1 MMTNKTFSCIIKGT
15 ALAASWLTL
24 SPLLLILDGRWKLLP
39 KWLRIVL
46 FVLSPLMLVVFFVLG
61 IMAYFYYQDYWRKYH
76 FVRPRVIENIT
87 GVRMP
92 KYKVI
97 ERNLN
102 SGPFD
107 VHREGRPYRSRLEA
121 WMIDFQD
128 TFVLEF
134 KDMPDST
141 FYQDLKNKGF
151 DHRDGC
157 YYFHLNWGS
166 GLVKD
171 EVVPKGE
178 KGNFDYTMTICE
190 GEKTAAVRV
199 MEL

>member
-1 MMTNKTFSCIIKGT
+1 MENNKQNTILKAIV
-15 ALAASWLTL
+15 LVVSWFTL
-24 SPLLLILDGRWKLLP
+24 SPLVLILDGRWKLLP
-39 KWLRIVL
+39 KWLRILL
-46 FVLSPLMLVVFFVLG
+46 FLLSPLMLVVLFVLG
-61 IMAYFYYQDYWRKYH
+61 IMGYFYYQDYWREHH

-97 ERNLN
+97 ERNL
-102 SGPFD
+102 
-107 VHREGRPYRSRLEA
+107 EQA
-121 WMIDFQD
+121 IDYED

-134 KDMPDST
+134 KEMPDSS
-141 FYQDLKNKGF
+141 FYQRLRNNGF

-166 GLVKD
+166 GLDKD

-190 GEKTAAVRV
+190 GEKTATVRV